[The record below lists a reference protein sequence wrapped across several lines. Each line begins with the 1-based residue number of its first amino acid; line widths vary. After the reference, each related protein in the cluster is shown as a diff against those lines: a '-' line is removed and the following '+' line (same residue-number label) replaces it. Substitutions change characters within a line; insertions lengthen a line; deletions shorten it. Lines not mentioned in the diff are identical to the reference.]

1 MNGDMVSGSSGA
13 TAPSAFQFFVRP
25 ALTDEARSAESV
37 RLNRITM
44 ELASW
49 GQSSVVELSR
59 YNPALGSQKTSLNLD
74 LRAVALADQDLD
86 SEVLFR

>member
-1 MNGDMVSGSSGA
+1 
-13 TAPSAFQFFVRP
+13 
-25 ALTDEARSAESV
+25 
-37 RLNRITM
+37 M